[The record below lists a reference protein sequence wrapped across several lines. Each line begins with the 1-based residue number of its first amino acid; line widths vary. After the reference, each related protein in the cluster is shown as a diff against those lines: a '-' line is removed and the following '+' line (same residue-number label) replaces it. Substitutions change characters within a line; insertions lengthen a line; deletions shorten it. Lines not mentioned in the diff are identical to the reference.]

1 MWFLLSFLFAVL
13 FSSNIGIVQPLPV
26 RSLWGEAVGM
36 WECVHWGV
44 CTSEPCCMAWSWS
57 GLVLPLVQEDYQA
70 LEWFLGRSGHFPL
83 ILVCSSRIAL
93 PSVVV
98 LALWDQRYSFWLT
111 KLTLTFTVHCVLAVL
126 LSVQQERSLKVIWPC
141 PSKSTAA
148 DLICSKHTPWNHP
161 IWRTLS
167 PVLIC
172 HHLHHLQEEVSLFLQ
187 LTADQSSFAII
198 ICCH

>member
-1 MWFLLSFLFAVL
+1 MWFLPSFLFAGFFFL
-13 FSSNIGIVQPLPV
+13 QYWHSPTSASKITV
-26 RSLWGEAVGM
+26 RWGCGHV
-36 WECVHWGV
+36 ECVHWGV

-93 PSVVV
+93 PSMVVF
-98 LALWDQRYSFWLT
+98 ALWDQRYRFCLT
-111 KLTLTFTVHCVLAVL
+111 KLTLKFTVHCILAVL
-126 LSVQQERSLKVIWPC
+126 LSVQQEKSLKLIWPC
-141 PSKSTAA
+141 LSKSTAA
-148 DLICSKHTPWNHP
+148 DFICSKNTPWNHP

-167 PVLIC
+167 SVLIW
-172 HHLHHLQEEVSLFLQ
+172 HHLHEEVSLFLQ
-187 LTADQSSFAII
+187 FTADQSSFAII